1 MELASLIE
9 DLGKACGLEL
19 TLDEGRCTLRFD
31 GEHDVT
37 IERDG
42 NAVHPATGSQGTGAA
57 CPIPTI
63 SASCSL
69 PRSSGPRRTAA
80 RSPSGNAPG
89 KSCSG
94 SGLTPSRTI
103 RTSKPAINAFLAQLI
118 HWKGASTPCRPWR
131 CPLRPHSPPA
141 GSWFKAILG
150 KGGRTF
156 LEPPTFSSLV
166 KNFSVFQ
173 HESGV
178 PNKPQGQS
186 FRAPGREKGLEFLQT
201 FLRVGGGAAGVRPP
215 ELSIL
220 ALPIAVVGQQ
230 FHAAISAPCTASSRS
245 MAKAASA
252 RRDRRSVRGSAAF
265 GSGPFCPCGTAR
277 AGCPESAGCPRP

>member
-42 NAVHPATGSQGTGAA
+42 NAVILHGIAGDGGCLSNPDNLRILLTASFLGAETDGGA
-57 CPIPTI
+57 L
-63 SASCSL
+63 SVWE
-69 PRSSGPRRTAA
+69 RT
-80 RSPSGNAPG
+80 G

-103 RTSKPAINAFLAQLI
+103 RTSKPPSMRSLPSSSTG
-118 HWKGASTPCRPWR
+118 KRASTPCRPWR

-150 KGGRTF
+150 KGGKTF
-156 LEPPTFSSLV
+156 LETPHVFPPL
-166 KNFSVFQ
+166 
-173 HESGV
+173 
-178 PNKPQGQS
+178 
-186 FRAPGREKGLEFLQT
+186 
-201 FLRVGGGAAGVRPP
+201 
-215 ELSIL
+215 
-220 ALPIAVVGQQ
+220 
-230 FHAAISAPCTASSRS
+230 
-245 MAKAASA
+245 
-252 RRDRRSVRGSAAF
+252 
-265 GSGPFCPCGTAR
+265 
-277 AGCPESAGCPRP
+277 

>member
-42 NAVHPATGSQGTGAA
+42 NAVILHGIAGDGGCLSNPDNLRILLT
-57 CPIPTI
+57 
-63 SASCSL
+63 ASFL
-69 PRSSGPRRTAA
+69 GPRRTAA

-103 RTSKPAINAFLAQLI
+103 RTRSRHPMRSLPSSSTGKR
-118 HWKGASTPCRPWR
+118 ASTPCRPWR

-141 GSWFKAILG
+141 GSWFKAIWGREG
-150 KGGRTF
+150 KRF
-156 LEPPTFSSLV
+156 WRLPTFFLPC

-173 HESGV
+173 HRLTRSGQAARSI
-178 PNKPQGQS
+178 PPC
-186 FRAPGREKGLEFLQT
+186 PGPRE
-201 FLRVGGGAAGVRPP
+201 RP
-215 ELSIL
+215 
-220 ALPIAVVGQQ
+220 
-230 FHAAISAPCTASSRS
+230 
-245 MAKAASA
+245 
-252 RRDRRSVRGSAAF
+252 
-265 GSGPFCPCGTAR
+265 
-277 AGCPESAGCPRP
+277 

>member
-1 MELASLIE
+1 MELTSLIE

-42 NAVHPATGSQGTGAA
+42 NAVILHGIVGDGAA

-103 RTSKPAINAFLAQLI
+103 RTSKPPSMRSLPSSSTG
-118 HWKGASTPCRPWR
+118 KRASTPCRPWR
-131 CPLRPHSPPA
+131 CPLRSHSPPA

-150 KGGRTF
+150 KGGKTF
-156 LEPPTFSSLV
+156 LETPHVFPPL
-166 KNFSVFQ
+166 
-173 HESGV
+173 
-178 PNKPQGQS
+178 
-186 FRAPGREKGLEFLQT
+186 
-201 FLRVGGGAAGVRPP
+201 
-215 ELSIL
+215 
-220 ALPIAVVGQQ
+220 
-230 FHAAISAPCTASSRS
+230 
-245 MAKAASA
+245 
-252 RRDRRSVRGSAAF
+252 
-265 GSGPFCPCGTAR
+265 
-277 AGCPESAGCPRP
+277 

>member
-42 NAVHPATGSQGTGAA
+42 NAVILHGIAGDGGCLSNPDNLRILLTASFLGAETDGGA
-57 CPIPTI
+57 
-63 SASCSL
+63 
-69 PRSSGPRRTAA
+69 
-80 RSPSGNAPG
+80 PSGNAPG

-103 RTSKPAINAFLAQLI
+103 RTSKPPSMRSLPSSSTG
-118 HWKGASTPCRPWR
+118 KRASTPCRPWR

-150 KGGRTF
+150 KGGKTF
-156 LEPPTFSSLV
+156 LETPHVFPPL
-166 KNFSVFQ
+166 
-173 HESGV
+173 
-178 PNKPQGQS
+178 
-186 FRAPGREKGLEFLQT
+186 
-201 FLRVGGGAAGVRPP
+201 
-215 ELSIL
+215 
-220 ALPIAVVGQQ
+220 
-230 FHAAISAPCTASSRS
+230 
-245 MAKAASA
+245 
-252 RRDRRSVRGSAAF
+252 
-265 GSGPFCPCGTAR
+265 
-277 AGCPESAGCPRP
+277 